1 MTDRF
6 PFESVSAGAGAGREK
21 TRRERKPARET
32 GPAGP
37 PAQEPRRWR
46 LDFWWETLRPRLDIG
61 ISKKIYRNPIFFG
74 KGSRNTVW
82 NKLQQ

>member
-1 MTDRF
+1 VTDRF

-46 LDFWWETLRPRLDIG
+46 WDLGGRVATSSMFGRP
-61 ISKKIYRNPIFFG
+61 YRIVDYLLLAG
-74 KGSRNTVW
+74 
-82 NKLQQ
+82 LM